1 VGLSQDGKKPFLLRD
16 DRKDRV
22 AFSFKIRTKESSSMA
37 EENKSTTKV
46 CDNCDAT
53 IATDEKVCPACK
65 TDLDELESGIEALKR
80 INTVLK
86 KRADRAA
93 KGAPASTATTTV
105 TVKGKKKSP
114 FSGLVRK

>member
-1 VGLSQDGKKPFLLRD
+1 VGVSKDVSEPFLLRD

-22 AFSFKIRTKESSSMA
+22 AFSFKIRAKENRNMA
-37 EENKSTTKV
+37 EENKTTKV

-53 IATDEKVCPACK
+53 IANDEKVCPACK